1 MLEVEEIQEKIV
13 SEISDVLEAMKTTEP
28 SSEDYKDLTERLRD
42 LVELNKK
49 LSNLD
54 PETINAMAKAKEV
67 DLLEKEKKKD
77 RVFSVVMTVCKGVG
91 VAAMMWF
98 SHLLTQNEIFD
109 KSDER
114 KISWFVREK
123 D

>member
-13 SEISDVLEAMKTTEP
+13 SEISDVLESMKTTDP
-28 SSEDYKDLTERLRD
+28 SSDDYKDLTERLRD

-67 DLLEKEKKKD
+67 DLMEKEKKKD
-77 RVFSVVMTVCKGVG
+77 RVFSVVMTVFKGVG

>member
-1 MLEVEEIQEKIV
+1 MLEAEEIQEKIV
-13 SEISDVLEAMKTTEP
+13 SEISDVLESMKATDP

-54 PETINAMAKAKEV
+54 PETIEAMAKAKEV
-67 DLLEKEKKKD
+67 DLLEKENRKN
-77 RVFSVVMTVCKGVG
+77 RVFSVVMTVFKVVG

>member
-13 SEISDVLEAMKTTEP
+13 SEISDVLEAMKTTDP
-28 SSEDYKDLTERLRD
+28 SSEGYKDLTERLRD

-49 LSNLD
+49 FSNLD
-54 PETINAMAKAKEV
+54 PETITAMAKAKEV

>member
-13 SEISDVLEAMKTTEP
+13 SEISDVLSAMETTDP

-54 PETINAMAKAKEV
+54 PETIDAMAKAKEV

>member
-13 SEISDVLEAMKTTEP
+13 SEISDVLESMKTTDP
-28 SSEDYKDLTERLRD
+28 SSDDYKDLTERLRD

-67 DLLEKEKKKD
+67 DLMEKENRKN
-77 RVFSVVMTVCKGVG
+77 RVFSVVMTVFKGVG

>member
-67 DLLEKEKKKD
+67 DLLEKENRKN

>member
-13 SEISDVLEAMKTTEP
+13 SEISDVLESMKTTAP

-67 DLLEKEKKKD
+67 DLLEKENRKN
-77 RVFSVVMTVCKGVG
+77 RVFSVVMTVFKGVG

>member
-13 SEISDVLEAMKTTEP
+13 SEISDVLSAMKTTDP

-67 DLLEKEKKKD
+67 DLLEKENRKN

>member
-1 MLEVEEIQEKIV
+1 MLEAEEIQEKIV
-13 SEISDVLEAMKTTEP
+13 SEISDVLESMKATDP

-67 DLLEKEKKKD
+67 DLLEKENRKN
-77 RVFSVVMTVCKGVG
+77 RVFSVVMTVFKGVG

>member
-1 MLEVEEIQEKIV
+1 MLEVEEIQEKVV

>member
-1 MLEVEEIQEKIV
+1 MLEIEEIQEKIV
-13 SEISDVLEAMKTTEP
+13 SEISDVLEAMKTTDP

>member
-13 SEISDVLEAMKTTEP
+13 SEISDVLKAMKTTEP

-67 DLLEKEKKKD
+67 DLLEKENRKN

>member
-13 SEISDVLEAMKTTEP
+13 GEISDVLESMKTTDP
-28 SSEDYKDLTERLRD
+28 SSEAYKDLTERLRD

-67 DLLEKEKKKD
+67 DLMEKENRKN
-77 RVFSVVMTVCKGVG
+77 RVFSVVMTVFKGVG

>member
-13 SEISDVLEAMKTTEP
+13 SEISDVLESMKATDP

-67 DLLEKEKKKD
+67 DLMEKENRKN
-77 RVFSVVMTVCKGVG
+77 RVFSVVMTVFKGVG

>member
-13 SEISDVLEAMKTTEP
+13 SEISDVLESMKATDP

-67 DLLEKEKKKD
+67 DLLEKENRKN
-77 RVFSVVMTVCKGVG
+77 RVFSVVMTVFKGVG

>member
-13 SEISDVLEAMKTTEP
+13 SEISDVLESMKTTDP
-28 SSEDYKDLTERLRD
+28 SSEDYKDLIDRLRD
-42 LVELNKK
+42 LIKLHKK

-54 PETINAMAKAKEV
+54 PATINAMAKAKEV
-67 DLLEKEKKKD
+67 DLLEKENRKN
-77 RVFSVVMTVCKGVG
+77 RIFSVVMTVFKGVG

>member
-13 SEISDVLEAMKTTEP
+13 SEISDVLESMKSTDP

-67 DLLEKEKKKD
+67 DLLEKENRKN
-77 RVFSVVMTVCKGVG
+77 RVFSVVMTVFKGVG

>member
-13 SEISDVLEAMKTTEP
+13 SEISDVLSAMKTTDP

-77 RVFSVVMTVCKGVG
+77 RVFSVVITVCKGVG

-123 D
+123 Y

>member
-13 SEISDVLEAMKTTEP
+13 SEISDVLEAMKTTDP
-28 SSEDYKDLTERLRD
+28 SSEGYKDLTERLRD

>member
-1 MLEVEEIQEKIV
+1 MLEIEEIQEKIV
-13 SEISDVLEAMKTTEP
+13 SEISDVLGAMKTTDP

-77 RVFSVVMTVCKGVG
+77 RVFSVVMTVFKGVG

>member
-13 SEISDVLEAMKTTEP
+13 SEISDVLSAMETTDP

-54 PETINAMAKAKEV
+54 PETIDAMAKAKEV
-67 DLLEKEKKKD
+67 DLLEKENRKN

>member
-13 SEISDVLEAMKTTEP
+13 SEISDVLEAMKTTDP

-49 LSNLD
+49 FSNLD
-54 PETINAMAKAKEV
+54 PETITAMAKAKEV

>member
-13 SEISDVLEAMKTTEP
+13 SEISDVLESMKTTDP

-67 DLLEKEKKKD
+67 DLLEKENRKN
-77 RVFSVVMTVCKGVG
+77 RVFSVVMTVFKGVG

>member
-13 SEISDVLEAMKTTEP
+13 SEISNVLESMKTTDP

-67 DLLEKEKKKD
+67 DLMEKENRKN
-77 RVFSVVMTVCKGVG
+77 RVFSVVMTVFKGVG

>member
-13 SEISDVLEAMKTTEP
+13 SEISDVLESMKTKDP
-28 SSEDYKDLTERLRD
+28 SSEDYKDLTDRLRD

-67 DLLEKEKKKD
+67 DLLEKENRKN
-77 RVFSVVMTVCKGVG
+77 RVFSVVMTVFKGVG

>member
-1 MLEVEEIQEKIV
+1 MLGFEEIQEKIV
-13 SEISDVLEAMKTTEP
+13 REISDVLESMKATDP
-28 SSEDYKDLTERLRD
+28 SSEDYKELTERLRD

-54 PETINAMAKAKEV
+54 PETINAMAKTKEV
-67 DLLEKEKKKD
+67 DLIEKENRKN
-77 RVFSVVMTVCKGVG
+77 RVFSVVMTVFKGVG

>member
-1 MLEVEEIQEKIV
+1 
-13 SEISDVLEAMKTTEP
+13 
-28 SSEDYKDLTERLRD
+28 
-42 LVELNKK
+42 
-49 LSNLD
+49 
-54 PETINAMAKAKEV
+54 MAKAKEV
-67 DLLEKEKKKD
+67 DLMEKEKKKD
-77 RVFSVVMTVCKGVG
+77 RVFSVVMTVFKGVG

>member
-13 SEISDVLEAMKTTEP
+13 SEISDVLEAMKTTDP

>member
-77 RVFSVVMTVCKGVG
+77 RVFSMVMTVCKGVG